1 MSDVKPFLFR
11 VLLAFDGEEK
21 SLQKNCAGL
30 VERTMT
36 ALLATKERRKELE
49 AVSWESVTEWNDAP
63 GQTPHLVF
71 GTPESLG
78 NMLRHMEGGRAGEET
93 DALVLLP
100 GDHWERSLQNL
111 YESPAL
117 SVRGIFRASRIVPAT
132 PNTPDPEELALFQN
146 ALLDSLR
153 RFLKPRLRE
162 EDLSKPITW
171 KATATRRAKGGG
183 EKGEG
188 EGASLFSLFSDPAM
202 RRLLSEIKQAL
213 RRIQEQKKTMTLLR
227 LFRDVLPTNRVQT
240 LFRTTDETEN
250 GQKQNAF
257 PAEKFKNLVLD
268 RAKQEKPN
276 ARDEKEALEAAKRT
290 LEEGIP
296 LRLPSLLLVGE
307 SGTGKTLLARWIARS
322 LFGGDGEREFFRINM
337 AAIGSDLADSELFG
351 VVRGTFTDAQEH
363 TPGVFLAN
371 PGKVLFLDEIGDMLP
386 EHQSR
391 LLLSMDEGRIRP
403 SGYAGAPF
411 LAPCVL
417 VAATNR
423 PVQEWAA
430 AGDGRFRG
438 DLLARFQAVVRIPPL
453 RERRQDMK
461 LLISLALQRGTINP
475 EGRIAHL
482 SLDALDYLLSL
493 DYPDNFRGL
502 EYRLAAGVR
511 QARAEGNS
519 CLCLRH
525 LVR

>member
-1 MSDVKPFLFR
+1 M
-11 VLLAFDGEEK
+11 VL
-21 SLQKNCAGL
+21 S
-30 VERTMT
+30 
-36 ALLATKERRKELE
+36 
-49 AVSWESVTEWNDAP
+49 S
-63 GQTPHLVF
+63 
-71 GTPESLG
+71 
-78 NMLRHMEGGRAGEET
+78 
-93 DALVLLP
+93 
-100 GDHWERSLQNL
+100 RSLHI
-111 YESPAL
+111 P
-117 SVRGIFRASRIVPAT
+117 
-132 PNTPDPEELALFQN
+132 ALFQKFLF
-146 ALLDSLR
+146 AFDQQIRVEVVVHLQT
-153 RFLKPRLRE
+153 RFHDNEAIRF
-162 EDLSKPITW
+162 
-171 KATATRRAKGGG
+171 
-183 EKGEG
+183 G
-188 EGASLFSLFSDPAM
+188 EGATRLIIFSG
-202 RRLLSEIKQAL
+202 
-213 RRIQEQKKTMTLLR
+213 
-227 LFRDVLPTNRVQT
+227 
-240 LFRTTDETEN
+240 TTDETEN
-250 GQKQNAF
+250 GQKQDTF
-257 PAEKFKNLVLD
+257 PAEKFRDLVLN
-268 RAKQEKPN
+268 RVKQEKPN
-276 ARDEKEALEAAKRT
+276 AQDEREALKAAKST
-290 LEEGIP
+290 LEEGAP

-322 LFGGDGEREFFRINM
+322 LFGDDGEKEFFRINI

-351 VVRGTFTDAQEH
+351 VVRGTFTDAREH

-411 LAPCVL
+411 LAPCIL

-423 PVQEWAA
+423 PVKEWAA
-430 AGDGRFRG
+430 AGDARFRG

-475 EGRIAHL
+475 EGRITRL

-502 EYRLAAGVR
+502 EYRLATGVR